1 MLESEQNSGSQ
12 PESELSENSQNSEKK
27 CESHTSSSKND
38 ENDARFST
46 SPIADAIKSADFL
59 GDDELDDDER
69 DAIDADTARLE
80 REIVENGLETHD
92 DEFDFN
98 NLDKDIKREI
108 EADEKPF
115 TFEIHTVFNVDASD
129 KDEFLKAVQT
139 LREKFEQSAA
149 SDKKPEW
156 RPGSEKLRKKKH
168 PENFYTKPKNC
179 QHARKFH
186 KDQVKKEI
194 EKIISIK
201 ADRIEVGEIKIFIN
215 DRKHFANDPQKVSEI
230 AYPGKAPEKD
240 KK

>member
-1 MLESEQNSGSQ
+1 MTESEQNSGVQ
-12 PESELSENSQNSEKK
+12 PESELPENSQNSQKK

-115 TFEIHTVFNVDASD
+115 SFEIHTVFNVDASD

-139 LREKFEQSAA
+139 LREKFHQSASSA
-149 SDKKPEW
+149 KNQTEGLYKK
-156 RPGSEKLRKKKH
+156 
-168 PENFYTKPKNC
+168 TKDC

-201 ADRIEVGEIKIFIN
+201 ADRIEVGEIKIFIGK
-215 DRKHFANDPQKVSEI
+215 RCHEHEISRSAREHLKKPRVSEI